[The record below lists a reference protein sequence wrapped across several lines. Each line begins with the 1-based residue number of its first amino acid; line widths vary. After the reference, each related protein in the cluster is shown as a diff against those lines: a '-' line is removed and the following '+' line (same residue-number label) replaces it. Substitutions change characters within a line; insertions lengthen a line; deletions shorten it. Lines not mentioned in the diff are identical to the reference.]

1 MVDKNTHFEKIS
13 LLVTHFNRSKS
24 LERLLHKLNEIGIS
38 FYEIIV
44 SDGGSEADHLQHVEA
59 LKKHTEFTLLTTT
72 VNKGLGNSINV
83 GQDVVTSPYILYIQ
97 EDFVPKKQIKT
108 AIKDALAI
116 MEKEQKWDLVRF
128 YAFPWS
134 GYPYLTPYGNGFSEM
149 KFRLS
154 PWYTDHRKF
163 FSYSDHP
170 HLKRTSFPQKF
181 GRYFETLSGDITEMK
196 MCRSFLRNKG
206 QGLYYENHQ
215 ELFEHQNTQDEPGQV
230 RLDKRRFQKLRS
242 NPVARSLFLKYRML
256 KDTML
261 LLLNK

>member
-1 MVDKNTHFEKIS
+1 MAEKNIHFEKIS

-24 LERLLHKLNEIGIS
+24 LERLLLKLKEIGIS
-38 FYEIIV
+38 FHEIIV
-44 SDGGSEADHLQHVEA
+44 SDGGSEFDHLQYIEG
-59 LKKHTEFTLLTTT
+59 LKKHTEFTLLTTP

-83 GQDVVTSPYILYIQ
+83 GQDRATTPYILYIQ
-97 EDFVPKKQIKT
+97 EDFVPKHQIKT
-108 AIKDALAI
+108 AIKDGFEI
-116 MEKEQKWDLVRF
+116 MENEKAWDIVRF
-128 YAFPWS
+128 YAFPWAD
-134 GYPYLTPYGNGFSEM
+134 YPYLKPYRNGFSEM
-149 KFRLS
+149 KFHLA

-163 FSYSDHP
+163 FCYSDHP
-170 HLKRTSFPQKF
+170 HLKRATFPQKF

-206 QGLYYENHQ
+206 RGLYYEQHG

-230 RLDKRRFQKLRS
+230 RLDKRKFQKLRN

-261 LLLNK
+261 LLMND